1 MINRNDKIE
10 IEFLDHVAIRV
21 VDVDASSKWYENV
34 LGLKRYQLF
43 EWGDFPIFLLSGKSG
58 IALFPANTTDTK
70 LNPNSKNV
78 KIDHF
83 AFNVTNENFEKA
95 KNKYIELNLEF
106 NVQDHHYF
114 DSIYTKDLDGHTV
127 ELTTIKANKQEF
139 YKLEA
144 TPPMANI
151 YKIPY

>member
-1 MINRNDKIE
+1 MKNKIE

-21 VDVDASSKWYENV
+21 MDMEASAQWYEKV
-34 LGLKRYQLF
+34 LGLKRYQLP

-70 LNPNSKNV
+70 LDPTSRNV

-95 KNKYIELNLEF
+95 KKRYIELNLDY
-106 NVQDHHYF
+106 NIQDHHYF
-114 DSIYTKDLDGHTV
+114 DSIYTKDIDGHTV
-127 ELTTIKANKQEF
+127 ELTTIKVNEHEF
-139 YKLEA
+139 YR
-144 TPPMANI
+144 
-151 YKIPY
+151 

>member
-1 MINRNDKIE
+1 MANEIE

-21 VDVDASSKWYENV
+21 TDLEASAKWYEKV
-34 LGLKRYQLF
+34 LGLKRYQLP
-43 EWGDFPIFLLSGKSG
+43 EWGEFPIFLLSGKSG
-58 IALFPANTTDTK
+58 IALFPANLTD
-70 LNPNSKNV
+70 PEIDRSSKNV

-95 KNKYIELNLEF
+95 KKRYVELDLEF

-127 ELTTIKANKQEF
+127 ELTTIKVDEKEF
-139 YKLEA
+139 YK
-144 TPPMANI
+144 
-151 YKIPY
+151 